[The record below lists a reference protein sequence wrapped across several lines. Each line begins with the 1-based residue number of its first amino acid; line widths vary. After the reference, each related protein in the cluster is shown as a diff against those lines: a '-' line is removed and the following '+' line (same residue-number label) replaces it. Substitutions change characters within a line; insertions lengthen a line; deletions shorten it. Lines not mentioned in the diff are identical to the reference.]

1 MVPSVFKAQF
11 PLTQCSIKQT
21 RLSETKL
28 RSIYVMTYLPK
39 KKSNSLVILMLF
51 FD

>member
-39 KKSNSLVILMLF
+39 KKIKFPGNPDAFL
-51 FD
+51 